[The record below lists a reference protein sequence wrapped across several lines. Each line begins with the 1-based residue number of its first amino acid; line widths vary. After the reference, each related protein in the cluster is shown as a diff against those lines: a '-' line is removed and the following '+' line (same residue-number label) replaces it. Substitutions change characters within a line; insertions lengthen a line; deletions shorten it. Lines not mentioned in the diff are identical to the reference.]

1 MDSNASKSKKPSGAS
16 SHSKQPKTLVFFLD
30 RSLGKNRIATALRQ
44 AGAIVQVHDDHFP
57 QDAQDHV
64 WLTEVG
70 VRGWVVLTKDKR
82 IRYRNLERN
91 ALRNAGV
98 AAFIL
103 IAGDLNGQEMAQIF
117 LKAMPKIVQFLKA
130 RKRPFMATIGKSAA
144 VTLLAD

>member
-1 MDSNASKSKKPSGAS
+1 MA
-16 SHSKQPKTLVFFLD
+16 H
-30 RSLGKNRIATALRQ
+30 RS
-44 AGAIVQVHDDHFP
+44 
-57 QDAQDHV
+57 
-64 WLTEVG
+64 WC
-70 VRGWVVLTKDKR
+70 RGWVVLTKDKR

-117 LKAMPKIVQFLKA
+117 LKAMPKIIRFLKTH
-130 RKRPFMATIGKSAA
+130 KRPFMATIGKSAA